1 MTLTTFAWIF
11 FVVYIAA
18 LVYFGWAGQRKTKTL
33 TDFVAAKRSY
43 VWYWLSLATMAQW
56 CSAAAFMGQPG
67 LGYNIGFPALWYVIG
82 YIFSG
87 FAWALSIYGMW
98 QAGARTGARSTPN
111 YLGIRFN
118 SKAVQLIAALIT
130 LMMIFY
136 VAAQFVGIGWVFMVA
151 LKIPS
156 YLIGCIIAAFI
167 TAGYICAGGTHS
179 DILTDALQG
188 AVMVIVALIALF
200 TAFLLVVKGGPAG
213 VNASITAQN
222 AAIGWHNT
230 FSSFAPAFMPWAAVS
245 ICVALGFGALSPQM
259 SKNFLALKK
268 ASDIKKMAI
277 FASVLMIIM
286 SFMMLAGI
294 GIRALYGTHPE
305 LGPVLAKAP
314 DQAIIQFFTR
324 EFPPILGAFLVVGI
338 LCAIMSTAD
347 GLYLVISTAI
357 TTDIYRDLIAPRLH
371 KDTPAEVLDRR
382 VLIINRL
389 MILVIAV
396 VSLWI
401 AIPPPKF
408 LTVLLWTGLGGFTV
422 AISPSLILGALF
434 RRTTRVATLASM
446 IGSIAVYVY
455 LITLGGMHPFP
466 AIGYGLMVSLGL
478 HLIVNP
484 FTKPEPEEH
493 LNRIFGK
500 ISPK

>member
-1 MTLTTFAWIF
+1 MRDWIHF
-11 FVVYIAA
+11 FGV
-18 LVYFGWAGQRKTKTL
+18 
-33 TDFVAAKRSY
+33 
-43 VWYWLSLATMAQW
+43 
-56 CSAAAFMGQPG
+56 C
-67 LGYNIGFPALWYVIG
+67 
-82 YIFSG
+82 
-87 FAWALSIYGMW
+87 WALCIYGIW
-98 QAGARTGARSTPN
+98 QVGARTRARSTPN
-111 YLGIRFN
+111 FLGIRFN
-118 SKAVQLIAALIT
+118 SKAIQLIAALIT

-136 VAAQFVGIGWVFMVA
+136 VAAQFVGIGWAFMVA

-188 AVMVIVALIALF
+188 FVMVIVALIALF
-200 TAFLLVVKGGPAG
+200 TAFLLVVKGGPAA
-213 VNASITAQN
+213 VNASLTAQN

-259 SKNFLALKK
+259 SKNFLALR
-268 ASDIKKMAI
+268 SSVDIKKMAI
-277 FASVLMIIM
+277 FSSVLMIIM

-294 GIRALYGTHPE
+294 GLRALYGTHPE
-305 LGPVLAKAP
+305 LGPLLAKAP

-324 EFPPILGAFLVVGI
+324 EFPPTLGALLVVGI

-357 TTDIYRDLIAPRLH
+357 TTDIYRDLIAPKIH

-382 VLIINRL
+382 VLLINRL
-389 MILVIAV
+389 TILVIAV
-396 VSLWI
+396 VSLWV

-446 IGSIAVYVY
+446 VGSIAVYIY

-466 AIGYGLMVSLGL
+466 AIGYGLIVSIGL
-478 HLIVNP
+478 HLVVNP
-484 FTKPEPEEH
+484 FTKPEPQEH
-493 LNRIFGK
+493 LDRIFGK
-500 ISPK
+500 VSPR

>member
-1 MTLTTFAWIF
+1 MSLTAFAWIY
-11 FVVYIAA
+11 FVIYILT
-18 LVYFGWAGQRKTKTL
+18 LVYFGWLGQRKTKTL

-43 VWYWLSLATMAQW
+43 TWYWLSLATMAQW

-98 QAGARTGARSTPN
+98 QIGARTGARSTPN
-111 YLGIRFN
+111 YIGIRYN
-118 SKAVQLIAALIT
+118 SKAAQLIAALIT

-136 VAAQFVGIGWVFMVA
+136 VAAQFVGIGWVFLVA

-188 AVMVIVALIALF
+188 FVMVIVAVIALF
-200 TAFLLVVKGGPAG
+200 TAFLLVVKGGPAA

-259 SKNFLALKK
+259 SKNFLALR
-268 ASDIKKMAI
+268 SSVDIKKMAI
-277 FASVLMIIM
+277 FASLLMIIM

-305 LGPVLAKAP
+305 LGPLLAKAP

-324 EFPPILGAFLVVGI
+324 EFPPILGAFLVIGI

-357 TTDIYRDLIAPRLH
+357 TTDIYRDLIAPKLH
-371 KDTPAEVLDRR
+371 KDTPPEVLDRR
-382 VLIINRL
+382 VLIINRI

-396 VSLWI
+396 ASLWI

-434 RRTTRVATLASM
+434 RRTTKAAALSSM

-466 AIGYGLMVSLGL
+466 AIGYGLIVSIGL
-478 HLIVNP
+478 HLVVNP

-500 ISPK
+500 VPAR